1 MNKIN
6 IIIKIV
12 IILFIIVGLFGI
24 FDYLNKQII
33 IFKLERELKE
43 DRKKLKELE
52 SELQKIIE
60 EEENKKWKQ

>member
-12 IILFIIVGLFGI
+12 IILFIIVGLFSI
-24 FDYLNKQII
+24 FNYLNKQII
-33 IFKLERELKE
+33 IFKLERELRE

-60 EEENKKWKQ
+60 EEENKKWK